1 LKTVVSLLLWAAG
14 SIYFFFAF
22 IILSICLYLLPKD
35 KTYATARALF
45 AVLLKIVGIRLT
57 VSGSEH
63 IDRQGTYLIMGNHQS
78 LFDIFVIPVA
88 IPLTIV
94 GVEAA
99 YHFSIPLWGRMAK
112 RWGNI
117 PIARRNIKKAI
128 ASLEKA
134 REVLVSGTSI
144 GILPEG
150 HRTLTGEIGEFKKG
164 PFHLALQSGADI
176 LPFAISGLFEYNAKS
191 SWKLNPGPVRV
202 SIGRPLGYEQFKTC
216 SVEELRDLVR
226 RSILDLQSGKISA

>member
-1 LKTVVSLLLWAAG
+1 LKTIASLLLWAAG
-14 SIYFFFAF
+14 SLYFFFTF
-22 IILSICLYLLPKD
+22 IILFICLYLLPKD
-35 KTYATARALF
+35 KTFATARALF
-45 AVLLKIVGIRLT
+45 TVLLKIMGIRLT
-57 VSGSEH
+57 VAGREH

-78 LFDIFVIPVA
+78 LFDVFVIPVA

-94 GVEAA
+94 AVEAA
-99 YHFSIPLWGRMAK
+99 YHFSFPLWGRMVK

-117 PIARRNIKKAI
+117 PIARRNIRKAI

-134 REVLVSGTSI
+134 GEVLVSGTSI

-164 PFHLALQSGADI
+164 PFHLALQAKADI
-176 LPFAISGLFEYNAKS
+176 LPFAINGLFEYNAKS
-191 SWKLNPGPVRV
+191 SLRLNPGPVHV
-202 SIGRPLGYEQFKTC
+202 TIGRPLGYEQFKAC

-226 RSILDLQSGKISA
+226 RTIIDLQKRNA

>member
-1 LKTVVSLLLWAAG
+1 MKTLVSLLLWAAG

-22 IILSICLYLLPKD
+22 ILLSICLYLLPRD
-35 KTYATARALF
+35 TTYATARALF
-45 AVLLKIVGIRLT
+45 AVLLKIMGIRLIVT
-57 VSGSEH
+57 GRENF
-63 IDRQGTYLIMGNHQS
+63 DRQGTYLVMGNHQS
-78 LFDIFVIPVA
+78 LYDIFVIPVA
-88 IPLTIV
+88 VPLTLV

-99 YHFSIPLWGRMAK
+99 YHFSIPLWGRIIK
-112 RWGNI
+112 KWGNI

-164 PFHLALQSGADI
+164 PFHLALQAGADI

-202 SIGRPLGYEQFKTC
+202 TIGRPLMYRQFKSC

-226 RSILDLQSGKISA
+226 RNIIDLQERNA